1 MYTHFRG
8 SPFQFTGVV
17 QDDGIIQ
24 DLTNCV
30 LLASVFDKAGVN
42 KYGDLSI
49 NIISPVQGLVE
60 VTYPDTSS
68 WPVGIARV
76 DFTLQLP
83 DNSAPLASPPDFF
96 RIAQSPMIG

>member
-17 QDDGIIQ
+17 QDDGVIQ

-30 LLASVFDKAGVN
+30 LLASVFDKPGIN
-42 KYGDLSI
+42 KYGDLNI
-49 NIISPVQGLVE
+49 NIIDPLQGLVE
-60 VTYPDTSS
+60 ISYPDTTG
-68 WPVGIARV
+68 WPVGMARI

-83 DNSAPLASPPDFF
+83 LNPAPLISPPDFF
-96 RIAQSPMIG
+96 RIAQSPMVG